1 LVWLCALRLLESS
14 QRSRVKFFLIPL
26 IIVSMWSSLFADDLI
41 SYDYEVDAYYS
52 NLIMF
57 IDLDRENNVTDALK
71 YSEED
76 IYTDLVK
83 NTFNPNIFLFET
95 SIHPM
100 SLFGLYFRDHHE
112 STYERSKRND
122 FNPVKVITAGFEEPY
137 SFSFFL
143 GRMMVFKNEK
153 DSHIGSNR
161 AYTGFRVSVSDYS
174 IKDNIAHYDKWYN
187 VEFSIKGTR
196 KTDERDLDWSFRVG
210 TKIHQNPYFSN
221 SIYIGAKRSS
231 IDYKKNE
238 YSFIYNTA
246 FSTMLAINSDTLKL
260 AEAEFIVEKKW
271 PLSLRHKISFGLSL
285 GYLYN
290 TGEKYKGELKEE
302 GIDRHQL
309 ILRPNFK
316 W

>member
-1 LVWLCALRLLESS
+1 
-14 QRSRVKFFLIPL
+14 
-26 IIVSMWSSLFADDLI
+26 MWSNLLGEDLI
-41 SYDYEVDAYYS
+41 DFDYEVDAYYS

-57 IDLDRENNVTDALK
+57 IDIDRDNNVTDALN

-76 IYTDLVK
+76 IYTDLVL
-83 NTFNPNIFLFET
+83 NTFKPNILSLEV

-112 STYERSKRND
+112 GIYEKSKRND
-122 FNPVKVITAGFEEPY
+122 LNLVKVITAGFEEPY

-153 DSHIGSNR
+153 DSHIGRNR
-161 AYTGFRVSVSDYS
+161 AYTGFRVSVGDYS

-187 VEFSIKGTR
+187 VEFMIKGTR
-196 KTDERDLDWSFRVG
+196 NTDEVDLDWSFRAG

-221 SIYIGAKRSS
+221 TIFIGAKRSS
-231 IDYKKNE
+231 IDYKKNG

-246 FSTMLAINSDTLKL
+246 FSTMLAINPDTFKL
-260 AEAEFIVEKKW
+260 AEAELIVEKKW
-271 PLSLRHKISFGLSL
+271 PLSLSHKISFGLSL

>member
-1 LVWLCALRLLESS
+1 
-14 QRSRVKFFLIPL
+14 
-26 IIVSMWSSLFADDLI
+26 MWSNLLGEDLI
-41 SYDYEVDAYYS
+41 DFDYEVDAYYS

-57 IDLDRENNVTDALK
+57 IDLDRDNNVTDALH

-76 IYTDLVK
+76 IYEDLVL
-83 NTFNPNIFLFET
+83 NTFNPNILSLEM

-112 STYERSKRND
+112 EIYEKSKRND
-122 FNPVKVITAGFEEPY
+122 LNLVKVITAGFEEPY

-153 DSHIGSNR
+153 DSHIGRNR
-161 AYTGFRVSVSDYS
+161 AYTGFRLGVGDYS
-174 IKDNIAHYDKWYN
+174 IKDNVAHYDKWYN
-187 VEFSIKGTR
+187 VEFMIKGTR
-196 KTDERDLDWSFRVG
+196 NTDERDLDWSFRAG

-221 SIYIGAKRSS
+221 SIYVGAKRSS
-231 IDYKKNE
+231 IDYKKND

-246 FSTMLAINSDTLKL
+246 FSTMLGINADTLKL
-260 AEAEFIVEKKW
+260 AEAELIVEKKW
-271 PLSLRHKISFGLSL
+271 PLSLSHKISFGLSL